1 VISLRSLVRG
11 SVLLLAALLLLAAC
25 ADGPRQVQVGAEE
38 CAHCRMLVSENRFA
52 SQLVTDRGRQYV
64 FDSIECMAE
73 FLDEGAE
80 VSEERVGSL
89 WVTDFTR
96 PGEWLE
102 AGQAHFLRSDELR
115 SPMGMGLSAFADEA
129 AAREHQAEHGG
140 EILAWTEVRSLVA
153 EVDVVNGQGH
163 RHGGHDGR

>member
-1 VISLRSLVRG
+1 MISLRSLIRG
-11 SVLLLAALLLLAAC
+11 SALLLAALLLLAAC

-52 SQLVTDRGRQYV
+52 SQLVTDRGRSYV

-73 FLDEGAE
+73 FLDEGTE
-80 VSEERVGSL
+80 VEEDRVGSL

-96 PGEWLE
+96 PGEWLDVGE
-102 AGQAHFLRSDELR
+102 AHFLRSDELR

-140 EILAWTEVRSLVA
+140 EILRWTEVRSLVA
-153 EVDVVNGQGH
+153 GTDVV
-163 RHGGHDGR
+163 GGHQHGDRHDH